1 MTIRALPAFNSYDG
15 EESWE
20 QMETDDFH
28 STQTITLG
36 ELLHDGVIVWDA
48 PELKWDYYDE
58 KQFWRVSE
66 KVEDHYWDRELGVL
80 PVRSWMREYKRKMN
94 EIMPKLKPAY
104 KALED
109 QNFNFMQNSDAYS
122 KGRTVGS
129 SFPATQLKPNQ
140 DYASGASDSEN
151 ETVNEGNYYS
161 SVERLKDYDDLD
173 YVLVKHVD
181 SLFSSIWTSNINGW

>member
-1 MTIRALPAFNSYDG
+1 MTIRALPAFRGYDG

-28 STQTITLG
+28 AVQTITLG
-36 ELLHDGVIVWDA
+36 ELLHDGVVVWDM
-48 PELKWDYYDE
+48 PELRWDAYDE
-58 KQFWRVSE
+58 TQFWRVSE
-66 KVEDHYWDRELGVL
+66 KVQEHYWDRELGIL
-80 PVRSWMREYKRKMN
+80 PVRSWMREYRRKMN
-94 EIMPKLKPAY
+94 ELMPKLKPAY
-104 KALED
+104 AALESPD
-109 QNFNFMQNSDAYS
+109 FNFLQNSDSYS

-151 ETVNEGNYYS
+151 ETVNEGNYYA
-161 SVERLKDYDDLD
+161 SVARLQDYDDLD
-173 YVLVKHVD
+173 YTLVKHVD

>member
-1 MTIRALPAFNSYDG
+1 MTIRALPAFRGYNG

-28 STQTITLG
+28 AVQTITLG
-36 ELLHDGVIVWDA
+36 ELLHDGVVVWDM
-48 PELKWDYYDE
+48 PELKWDSYDDE
-58 KQFWRVSE
+58 QFWRVSE
-66 KVEDHYWDRELGVL
+66 KVQEHYWDRELGVL
-80 PVRSWMREYKRKMN
+80 PVRSWMREYRRKMN
-94 EIMPKLKPAY
+94 ELMPKLKPAY

-109 QNFNFMQNSDAYS
+109 PDFNFFQNSDQYS

-151 ETVNEGNYYS
+151 ETVNEGNYYD
-161 SVERLKDYDDLD
+161 SVARLQAYDDLD
-173 YVLVKHVD
+173 YTLVKHVD
-181 SLFSSIWTSNINGW
+181 SLFSSIWTANVNGW

>member
-1 MTIRALPAFNSYDG
+1 MTIRALPAFRGYNG

-28 STQTITLG
+28 AVQTITLG
-36 ELLHDGVIVWDA
+36 ELLHDGVIVWDM
-48 PELKWDYYDE
+48 PELKWDAYDD

-66 KVEDHYWDRELGVL
+66 KVQEHYWDRELGVL

-94 EIMPKLKPAY
+94 ELMPKLKPAY
-104 KALED
+104 ASLESPD
-109 QNFNFMQNSDAYS
+109 FNFLQNSDSYS

-151 ETVNEGNYYS
+151 ETVAEGNYYS
-161 SVERLKDYDDLD
+161 SVARLQDYDDLD
-173 YVLVKHVD
+173 YQLVKHVD

>member
-1 MTIRALPAFNSYDG
+1 MTIRALPAFRGYDG
-15 EESWE
+15 EDSWE

-28 STQTITLG
+28 ATQTITLG
-36 ELLHDGVIVWDA
+36 ELLHDGVIVWDL
-48 PELKWDYYDE
+48 PELKWDSYDE

-66 KVEDHYWDRELGVL
+66 KVQEHYWDRELGVL

-94 EIMPKLKPAY
+94 ELMPKLKPAY
-104 KALED
+104 AALED
-109 QNFNFMQNSDAYS
+109 PNFNFMQNSDSYS

-151 ETVNEGNYYS
+151 ETVNEGNYYL
-161 SVERLKDYDDLD
+161 SVERLKEYDDLD

-181 SLFSSIWTSNINGW
+181 SIFSSIWTSNINGW

>member
-1 MTIRALPAFNSYDG
+1 MTIRALPAFRGYNG

-28 STQTITLG
+28 AVQTITLG
-36 ELLHDGVIVWDA
+36 ELLHDGVIVWDQ
-48 PELKWDYYDE
+48 PELKWDAYDE

-66 KVEDHYWDRELGVL
+66 KVQEHYWDRELGVL

-94 EIMPKLKPAY
+94 ELMPKLKPAY
-104 KALED
+104 AALESPD
-109 QNFNFMQNSDAYS
+109 FNFLQNSDSYS

-161 SVERLKDYDDLD
+161 SVARLQDYDDLD

>member
-1 MTIRALPAFNSYDG
+1 MTIRALPAFNGYDG
-15 EESWE
+15 EDSWE

-28 STQTITLG
+28 AVQTITLG
-36 ELLHDGVIVWDA
+36 ELLHDGVIVWDQ
-48 PELKWDYYDE
+48 PEMKWDAYSDE
-58 KQFWRVSE
+58 QFWRVSE
-66 KVEDHYWDRELGVL
+66 KVQEHYWDRELGVL

-109 QNFNFMQNSDAYS
+109 PNFNFFQNSDSYS

-151 ETVNEGNYYS
+151 ETVSEGNYYG
-161 SVERLKDYDDLD
+161 SVERLKEYDDLD

>member
-1 MTIRALPAFNSYDG
+1 MTIRALPAFNGYNG

-28 STQTITLG
+28 ATQTITLG
-36 ELLHDGVIVWDA
+36 ELLHDGVIVWDL
-48 PELKWDYYDE
+48 PELKWDSYDE

-66 KVEDHYWDRELGVL
+66 KVQEHYWDRELGVL

-94 EIMPKLKPAY
+94 ELMPKLKPAY
-104 KALED
+104 AALED
-109 QNFNFMQNSDAYS
+109 PNFNFMQNSDSYS

-151 ETVNEGNYYS
+151 ETVNEGNYYL

-173 YVLVKHVD
+173 FVLVKHVD

>member
-1 MTIRALPAFNSYDG
+1 MTIRALPAFNGYDG

-28 STQTITLG
+28 ATQTITLG
-36 ELLHDGVIVWDA
+36 ELLHDGIIVWDQ
-48 PELKWDYYDE
+48 PELKWDAYNDQ
-58 KQFWRVSE
+58 QFWRVSE
-66 KVEDHYWDRELGVL
+66 KVQEHYWDRELGVL

-109 QNFNFMQNSDAYS
+109 PNFNFLQNSDSYS

-140 DYASGASDSEN
+140 DYASGASDTEN
-151 ETVNEGNYYS
+151 ETVSEGNYYA
-161 SVERLKDYDDLD
+161 SVARLQDYDDLD
-173 YVLVKHVD
+173 YILVKHVD
-181 SLFSSIWTSNINGW
+181 SLFSSIWTSNVN

>member
-1 MTIRALPAFNSYDG
+1 MTIRALPAFRGYNG

-28 STQTITLG
+28 SVNTITLG
-36 ELLHDGVIVWDA
+36 ELLHDGIIVWDM
-48 PELKWDYYDE
+48 PELQWDYYDE
-58 KQFWRVSE
+58 KQFWRVTQ
-66 KVEDHYWDRELGVL
+66 KVEDHYFDRELGVL

-94 EIMPKLKPAY
+94 ELMPKLKPAY
-104 KALED
+104 AALESPD
-109 QNFNFMQNSDAYS
+109 FNFLQNSDSYS

-151 ETVNEGNYYS
+151 ESVNEGNYYS

-173 YVLVKHVD
+173 YQLVKHVD

>member
-1 MTIRALPAFNSYDG
+1 MTIRALPAFRGYDG
-15 EESWE
+15 EDSWE

-28 STQTITLG
+28 SVQTITLG
-36 ELLHDGVIVWDA
+36 ELLHDGVIVWDMT
-48 PELKWDYYDE
+48 ELQWDYYDE
-58 KQFWRVSE
+58 KQFWRVTQ

-109 QNFNFMQNSDAYS
+109 PNFNFFQNSDSYS

-151 ETVNEGNYYS
+151 ETVAEGNYYS
-161 SVERLKDYDDLD
+161 SVERLKEYDDLD
-173 YVLVKHVD
+173 YLLVKHVD
-181 SLFSSIWTSNINGW
+181 SLFSSIWTSNVNGW

>member
-1 MTIRALPAFNSYDG
+1 MTIRALPAFRGYDG
-15 EESWE
+15 EDSWE

-28 STQTITLG
+28 SVQTITLG
-36 ELLHDGVIVWDA
+36 ELLHDGIVVWDQ
-48 PELKWDYYDE
+48 PELKWDAYDDQ
-58 KQFWRVSE
+58 QFWRVTQ

-104 KALED
+104 AALESPD
-109 QNFNFMQNSDAYS
+109 FNFLQNSDSYS

-151 ETVNEGNYYS
+151 ETVSEGNYYA

-181 SLFSSIWTSNINGW
+181 SLFSSIWTSNVNGW

>member
-1 MTIRALPAFNSYDG
+1 MTIRALPAFRGYDG
-15 EESWE
+15 EDSWE

-28 STQTITLG
+28 AVQTITLG
-36 ELLHDGVIVWDA
+36 ELLHDGVITWDM
-48 PELKWDYYDE
+48 PELKWDSYDD

-66 KVEDHYWDRELGVL
+66 KVQEHYWDRELGVL

-104 KALED
+104 AALESPD
-109 QNFNFMQNSDAYS
+109 FNFLQNSDSYS

-181 SLFSSIWTSNINGW
+181 SLFSSIWTSNVNGW

>member
-1 MTIRALPAFNSYDG
+1 MTIRALPAFRGYNG

-28 STQTITLG
+28 AVQTITLG

-48 PELKWDYYDE
+48 PELKWDAYNE

-66 KVEDHYWDRELGVL
+66 KVQEHYWDRELGVL

-94 EIMPKLKPAY
+94 ELMPKLKPAY

-109 QNFNFMQNSDAYS
+109 PNFNFFQNSDSYS

-151 ETVNEGNYYS
+151 ETVAEGNYYA